1 MSPVHTGA
9 EALELLRT
17 LVDEAAA
24 DPAVVQAF
32 VHRCERAVEA
42 AVALTDGLRRRLGPR
57 PPIDAG
63 AVQVGAALRG
73 VGLLCSPPSPAEGR
87 RLLLA
92 RGLPDHQASLSVT
105 LEDGPRDGL
114 ATEALLI
121 LLAEVFA
128 TGERDPALEAR
139 VVERL
144 ARASDHAQW
153 RVNEIAD
160 GVFEAVASR
169 GRERHGRDS
178 PA

>member
-1 MSPVHTGA
+1 MSPIHTGA

-17 LVDEAAA
+17 LADEAAA
-24 DPAVVQAF
+24 DPALIQAF
-32 VHRCERAVEA
+32 VRRCEAAVGA
-42 AVALTDGLRRRLGPR
+42 AVALTDGLRRRLDPR

-73 VGLLCSPPSPAEGR
+73 VGQLVSPPSPAEGR

-92 RGLPDHQASLSVT
+92 RGLPDHLASLSLT

-114 ATEALLI
+114 ATEALLV

-144 ARASDHAQW
+144 ARASDHARW

-160 GVFEAVASR
+160 GVFEAVATR
-169 GRERHGRDS
+169 GRERHRRDS